1 MSEKEQR
8 IMRMALPVSLIR
20 EMDAVIIQGLGGYRT
35 RAEFIVD
42 AIQERIL
49 EVTIG
54 ETEDAGPPPPTAACA
69 RPLNDA
75 DGVTGRQFQ
84 RDPHGRTSDPPD
96 DRPRYTC

>member
-54 ETEDAGPPPPTAACA
+54 ETEDAGPPPHRRLRTSPQRCGRCHRTTASA
-69 RPLNDA
+69 RPP
-75 DGVTGRQFQ
+75 R
-84 RDPHGRTSDPPD
+84 PD
-96 DRPRYTC
+96 LRPSG